1 MVAMVKNRPQASF
14 LPFVQD
20 HGTVKAADL
29 KSFRETLKIIKARE
43 AERAVATEPQAET
56 IAEVSVT
63 VM

>member
-29 KSFRETLKIIKARE
+29 KSYRETLKIIRAKE
-43 AERAVATEPQAET
+43 AEGAAAARPQAEAV
-56 IAEVSVT
+56 AEISVT
-63 VM
+63 VV